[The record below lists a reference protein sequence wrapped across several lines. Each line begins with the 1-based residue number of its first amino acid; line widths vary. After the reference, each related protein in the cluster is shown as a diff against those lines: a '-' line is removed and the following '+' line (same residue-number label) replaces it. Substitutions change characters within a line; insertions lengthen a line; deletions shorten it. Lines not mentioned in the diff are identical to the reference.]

1 MYSIGPTF
9 IVVNSQILDKLSSHM
24 VTLTACSHRLA
35 GLQNFVPFQAVP
47 DGRSFLR
54 FNLKYPKNQPADFS
68 ILDTQEAST
77 MSLDTDPRLQDA
89 IRSIS
94 TKISVLRDEIKGFE
108 HQKANQVKFLI
119 YQFLKHAIVQAVPF
133 DYWFLTV

>member
-1 MYSIGPTF
+1 MLTSPGGTSKFRSIPG
-9 IVVNSQILDKLSSHM
+9 NS
-24 VTLTACSHRLA
+24 
-35 GLQNFVPFQAVP
+35 

-119 YQFLKHAIVQAVPF
+119 YQFLKHAIVLAVPF